1 MAGFGKGGGRGNTGA
16 QELDGTTSPT
26 QSTKSTSKKS
36 ISSSIYFPVASCKS
50 PSAAGVW
57 AGLPSKPSISTKT
70 PSGTDDDAGLTHLVR
85 TLPRLRLWGDDWLSR
100 GFSSGSRVTAGSGSL
115 SGVGS
120 GDISVQRDDGWL
132 VTGLGVGLEMSSAG
146 SFGLESAAADRIPAR
161 DRRLSRHRMVASF
174 QSRLPVSGS
183 SIGWWYVIPIWKSVR
198 RTSPS
203 RELVSASG
211 TNALA

>member
-1 MAGFGKGGGRGNTGA
+1 MTIG
-16 QELDGTTSPT
+16 S
-26 QSTKSTSKKS
+26 
-36 ISSSIYFPVASCKS
+36 VA
-50 PSAAGVW
+50 
-57 AGLPSKPSISTKT
+57 
-70 PSGTDDDAGLTHLVR
+70 
-85 TLPRLRLWGDDWLSR
+85 
-100 GFSSGSRVTAGSGSL
+100 GFSSGSSVTAGSGSL

-120 GDISVQRDDGWL
+120 GDISMQPDDGWL

-146 SFGLESAAADRIPAR
+146 SSGLESAAADRIPAR

-183 SIGWWYVIPIWKSVR
+183 SIGWWYVIPIRKSVR